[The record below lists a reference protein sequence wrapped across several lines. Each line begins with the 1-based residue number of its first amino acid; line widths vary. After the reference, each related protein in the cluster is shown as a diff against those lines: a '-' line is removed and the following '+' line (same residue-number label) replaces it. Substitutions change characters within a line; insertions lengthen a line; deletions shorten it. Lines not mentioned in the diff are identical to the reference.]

1 MHRRPERQNIEI
13 VLYNNHLQRLRN
25 MKATVDNSTPKTHP
39 FNNRR
44 QKEIARNN
52 KRIDDENCLL
62 LENIAKT
69 IQKPTIQNKLGSH
82 VYTQVRFKKK
92 LSHIKKRLHAAQ
104 IMDANL
110 RLLDR
115 IQKVPPVY
123 DHIQW
128 EYDEKQRQKI
138 LKNMSLYPEKY
149 T

>member
-1 MHRRPERQNIEI
+1 MHRRPERQNMEL
-13 VLYNNHLQRLRN
+13 VLYNNHLRRLQT
-25 MKATVDNSTPKTHP
+25 MKPTIDNSAPKPHP

-44 QKEIARNN
+44 QKEIDRNN
-52 KRIDDENCLL
+52 RRIDHENCLL

-69 IQKPTIQNKLGSH
+69 IQKPTIQNTLEAH
-82 VYTQVRFKKK
+82 VHQHAIFKKK
-92 LSHIKKRLHAAQ
+92 LSHTKKRLRAAQ
-104 IMDANL
+104 IMDDNL

-115 IQKVPPVY
+115 IQQVPPVY

-138 LKNMSLYPEKY
+138 LKNMSLYPEKF

>member
-69 IQKPTIQNKLGSH
+69 IQKERKMAEDLIQNGETL
-82 VYTQVRFKKK
+82 
-92 LSHIKKRLHAAQ
+92 LHSL
-104 IMDANL
+104 AN
-110 RLLDR
+110 
-115 IQKVPPVY
+115 QFAK
-123 DHIQW
+123 
-128 EYDEKQRQKI
+128 
-138 LKNMSLYPEKY
+138 
-149 T
+149 